1 MLRTALER
9 ILRDYPTAKTLGFRH
24 NPDVAFLVHEAP
36 KAVAAALPAAFA
48 GWRCQ
53 GSGGRGNFATVPW
66 LTVFDPLITTTATR
80 GYYVVYLFNAV
91 TNAVCLS
98 LNQGATAIQAE
109 FGARAAEVLRERAA
123 LMRARVHDF
132 AVQFETAPINLNST
146 KSLPKGYEAGHAF
159 GRQYFLDTLPSEA
172 ALRADLQLIVRA
184 YDALTHRGGLG
195 ASTEE
200 EGTDPV
206 TGVVLSIMEKR
217 QYTYH
222 KRIERNAQGARL
234 AKLFHGTT
242 CQACGFNFAQRYG
255 ELGAGFIEAHHLKP
269 LHQLAEGVSVEYNL
283 ETDFAVL
290 CANCHRMIHRM
301 ADVGDIEAFKAL
313 LKGHIG

>member
-9 ILRDYPTAKTLGFRH
+9 ILRDYPTTKAHGFRH
-24 NPDVAFLVHEAP
+24 NPDVALIVHEAP

-48 GWRCQ
+48 RWRCQ
-53 GSGGRGNFATVPW
+53 GCGGRGNFATVPW

-80 GYYVVYLFNAV
+80 GYYVVYLFNAATHSV
-91 TNAVCLS
+91 YLS

-132 AVQFETAPINLNST
+132 AAQFETAPIDLSST
-146 KSLPKGYEAGHAF
+146 KSLPRGYEAGHAF
-159 GRQYFLDTLPSEA
+159 GRQYFLGTLPSEA
-172 ALRADLQLIVRA
+172 ILRADLQLLVRA

-200 EGTDPV
+200 EGADPV
-206 TGVVLSIMEKR
+206 TGIVLSITEKR

-234 AKLFHGTT
+234 AKQLHGTT
-242 CQACGFNFAQRYG
+242 CQACGFNFAQHYG

-269 LHQLAEGVSVEYNL
+269 LHELAEGVAVEYNL
-283 ETDFAVL
+283 ENDFAVL

-301 ADVGDIEAFKAL
+301 ADVGDLKAFKGL
-313 LKGHIG
+313 LQNNLY